1 MRRET
6 NGKARPV
13 RDVIVLV
20 NLRYASGRRVL
31 SGVFNHLADGHPWR
45 VRILQS
51 NDEFTEGVAAQ
62 AETTGV
68 DGMILTLPGQPGA
81 LEKAAASDIPA
92 VFMNLDGEA
101 LRKRTNAA
109 IITVDNA
116 AIGQEGARHLL
127 SCGKFASFAFVHGK
141 LNHTDW
147 SRVRAEAFRQTLAS
161 SGSPYAE
168 YPPRETIGDD
178 ADLRDLSDFLLSLP
192 KPTGVMALFDGR
204 ATHVLNACASVGLD
218 VPGHVA
224 LIGVDNDESFCDFSS
239 PTLSSVQPDFEGGGR
254 MAAEALETI
263 MAKRRTK
270 AAIVSRIPV
279 SKVIVRESTAPLP
292 PATALVESAMAY
304 IHSHFAE
311 GATPR
316 DVARSLGVSR
326 RLAELRFKDLRGE
339 TIRAAIE
346 RERLDRVKRLLRT
359 TSLPIGRIAAETG
372 FKSAVRLSHLFRQRT
387 GLSPLQW
394 RKNGNDSL
402 AKP

>member
-1 MRRET
+1 M

-31 SGVFNHLADGHPWR
+31 SGVFNYLADGHPWR

-263 MAKRRTK
+263 MAKRRT
-270 AAIVSRIPV
+270 
-279 SKVIVRESTAPLP
+279 
-292 PATALVESAMAY
+292 
-304 IHSHFAE
+304 
-311 GATPR
+311 
-316 DVARSLGVSR
+316 
-326 RLAELRFKDLRGE
+326 
-339 TIRAAIE
+339 
-346 RERLDRVKRLLRT
+346 
-359 TSLPIGRIAAETG
+359 
-372 FKSAVRLSHLFRQRT
+372 
-387 GLSPLQW
+387 
-394 RKNGNDSL
+394 
-402 AKP
+402 